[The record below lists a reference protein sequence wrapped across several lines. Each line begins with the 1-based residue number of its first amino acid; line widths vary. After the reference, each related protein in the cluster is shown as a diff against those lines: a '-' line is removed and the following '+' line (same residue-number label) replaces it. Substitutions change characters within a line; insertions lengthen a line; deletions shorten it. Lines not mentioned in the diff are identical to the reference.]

1 VGYVVFCLFVCL
13 FCFVLFVCL
22 FVCFVLFVC
31 LFVCFVL
38 FVCLFVC
45 LFSCDT
51 IKCNWNQRSL
61 IPMQVLLSKHENI
74 AVSFDSYTEEPG
86 DKARIKKCLH

>member
-1 VGYVVFCLFVCL
+1 MGYVVFCLF
-13 FCFVLFVCL
+13 FFFVCL
-22 FVCFVLFVC
+22 FVCLFIC
-31 LFVCFVL
+31 L

-61 IPMQVLLSKHENI
+61 IPMQALLSKHENI